1 MTAKLAITALA
12 ACAFISCSP
21 GTTHSSIPESSS
33 EKQMLGLMEK
43 FDRWDHDGN
52 GLLTAKEIDAG
63 VAILKGTSRE
73 VTFDGADVIEHY
85 DHNGDRTV
93 SLREAQSG
101 YKRTTEDGA
110 APLQR

>member
-1 MTAKLAITALA
+1 MSSKLAITAIA
-12 ACAFISCSP
+12 ACPFISCSS
-21 GTTHSSIPESSS
+21 GTGSAIPETRS

-52 GLLTAKEIDAG
+52 GQLSAMEIDAG
-63 VAILKGTSRE
+63 VATMKGTSRA
-73 VTFDGADVIEHY
+73 VTYDGAEVVNHY
-85 DHNGDRTV
+85 DRNGNQTV

-101 YKRTTEDGA
+101 YNRTTEDGA

>member
-1 MTAKLAITALA
+1 MTTKLAITALA
-12 ACAFISCSP
+12 AFPFISCSP
-21 GTTHSSIPESSS
+21 GTHSSIPETRS
-33 EKQMLGLMEK
+33 EKQMLGLIEK

-52 GLLTAKEIDAG
+52 GQLNAREIDAG
-63 VAILKGTSRE
+63 VATIKGTSGS
-73 VTFDGADVIEHY
+73 VTYDAADVIKHY
-85 DHNGDRTV
+85 DRNGDQTV

>member
-1 MTAKLAITALA
+1 MPSKLAITALA
-12 ACAFISCSP
+12 AMPFISCTS
-21 GTTHSSIPESSS
+21 GTNPSIPETSS

-52 GLLTAKEIDAG
+52 GQLSAGEIDAG
-63 VAILKGTSRE
+63 VATLKGTSRE

-85 DHNGDRTV
+85 DRNGDRTV
-93 SLREAQSG
+93 SLREAQTG
-101 YKRTTEDGA
+101 YKRTIEDGA